1 MTSRLHQSF
10 TTPVLLVPGFWLGAW
25 AWDDVVKA
33 LRARGHE
40 SVLPLTPAGQAPDD
54 PRPTQTSHSDQAA
67 WLLDRVHECAEP
79 PVLVAHSGA
88 SFIASG
94 VLDASPDSVAR
105 VVYIDGGPLAD
116 GATFDATLPEEA
128 AELPL
133 PPFEVLE
140 RASSLAGLSGAQREE
155 FRRRAVPQPGRVVR
169 EPLHLSN
176 PERRHRV
183 PTTIIACS
191 IPSEQIRSLAAARHP
206 MFAEVATLTD
216 LRLMDLPTGHWPMWS
231 RPDDLAEVISQ
242 AVTRPDA

>member
-1 MTSRLHQSF
+1 MTSRPPQSF

-25 AWDDVVKA
+25 AWHHVVDA

-40 SVLPLTPAGQAPDD
+40 SVLPLTPAGQEPDE
-54 PRPTQTSHSDQAA
+54 PRPTRTSHSEQAA
-67 WLLDRVHECAEP
+67 WLLDRVHECGEP

-105 VVYIDGGPLAD
+105 VVYVDGGPLGD
-116 GATFDATLPEEA
+116 GATFDASLPEEA

-140 RASSLAGLSGAQREE
+140 RASSLAGLSDAQREE

-176 PERRHRV
+176 PERRRV

-191 IPSEQIRSLAAARHP
+191 IPSDQIRSLAAAGHP

-216 LRLMDLPTGHWPMWS
+216 LLFMDLPTGHWPMWS
-231 RPDDLAEVISQ
+231 RPNELAELISR
-242 AVTRPDA
+242 AVTGPHA

>member
-1 MTSRLHQSF
+1 MTSRPHQSF
-10 TTPVLLVPGFWLGAW
+10 TTPLLLVPGFWLGAW
-25 AWDDVVKA
+25 AWHDVVNA

-40 SVLPLTPAGQAPDD
+40 SVLPLTPAGQEPDD
-54 PRPTQTSHSDQAA
+54 PRETQTSHSDQAA

-105 VVYIDGGPLAD
+105 VVYVDGGPLGD
-116 GATFDATLPEEA
+116 GATFDASLPEEA

-133 PPFEVLE
+133 PRFEVLE
-140 RASSLAGLSGAQREE
+140 QMSSLAGLSDAQREE

-176 PERRHRV
+176 PARRRV

-191 IPSEQIRSLAAARHP
+191 IPSEQIRSLAAAGHP
-206 MFAEVATLTD
+206 MFAEVAALTD

-231 RPDDLAEVISQ
+231 RPTELAELVSQ
-242 AVTRPDA
+242 AVTRPNG